1 MSWKGGLSLI
11 GREEQGDS
19 VSKILG
25 GSGWASC
32 SVLDRVNLGTR
43 QDDDVLFCSDI
54 LQNGSGVCACT
65 VKRRGL
71 VGSGAYI
78 RLAQ

>member
-11 GREEQGDS
+11 RREEQGDE
-19 VSKILG
+19 VSEILG

-32 SVLDRVNLGTR
+32 SVLDRVKGGTR

-54 LQNGSGVCACT
+54 LQNGSGVRACT
-65 VKRRGL
+65 VKRRGS
-71 VGSGAYI
+71 VGGSAYT
-78 RLAQ
+78 R